1 MNQEALTKLSTD
13 ELLKRHT
20 AAKTMVWLLA
30 VVLTG
35 ILIFF
40 IYVSLQDGF
49 TPLVAV
55 PLALSA
61 IIPLNV
67 KHMNMLKK
75 ELDFRRQKGSV

>member
-1 MNQEALTKLSTD
+1 MNKESLSKLSTE
-13 ELLKRHT
+13 ELLKKHT

-30 VVLTG
+30 IVLTG
-35 ILIFF
+35 CLLFF
-40 IYVSLQDGF
+40 IYVSIQDRF

-67 KHMNMLKK
+67 KNMNTLKM
-75 ELDFRRQKGSV
+75 ELDSRK